1 MRSIM
6 KPSKGES
13 ERNKE
18 SDFPAIA
25 IMIESH
31 QSKDTFHTTT
41 VPKRKGER
49 MEKLIKMV
57 ETMKPFFEKVSNNPY
72 LRAIRDGFVSCIPV
86 ILFSSLFILVACVPE
101 IFGFKW
107 PDNISSVLWLAYNA
121 SMGIL
126 SLLMVATIAKSLTG
140 SINHKLPKLR
150 QINDTSVMIVSI
162 ICLVLLAVEPIK
174 GGWSA
179 DFMGSK
185 GLLSAFVVA
194 FSVPN
199 IYKFFVARDITI
211 KLPDEVPH
219 FIAQTFADLI
229 PLSVAVFIFWL
240 VSIVF
245 KNVTGILFSAWIL
258 ELFKP
263 LFVAADGY
271 IGIAI
276 IYGAM
281 AMFWFV
287 GIHGPS
293 IVEPAVTAIYIANI
307 EANLQIATAGG
318 HATNILTHPTSYFV
332 ATLGGTG
339 ATLMF
344 CAMCAFIAKSK
355 QLKAVGRASIIPVC
369 FAVNEPILFGA
380 PIVLNPVLFVPFIA
394 APIANVW
401 IFKFFVDNLGMN
413 SFLYILPWTTPAPIG
428 LVIATGFA
436 KLAFV
441 LAPLLLIVDAVLYYP
456 FFRVYDTQLVARE
469 TAIANGEISAD
480 DETAEIPADA
490 YAAAEKAEAGE
501 PEEKKEEAPAVAADT
516 SASEGGKDGEKRVL
530 VLCASGATSSMLA
543 KAITKGA
550 EKRHA
555 PVESIAMAYG
565 QHKDVITDYDL
576 IVLAPQMASMYDE
589 LKHDCDEKG
598 VKSATT
604 SGREYVGLTR
614 DPDKALDFALALMA
628 N

>member
-1 MRSIM
+1 M
-6 KPSKGES
+6 
-13 ERNKE
+13 
-18 SDFPAIA
+18 D
-25 IMIESH
+25 
-31 QSKDTFHTTT
+31 
-41 VPKRKGER
+41 
-49 MEKLIKMV
+49 KLIKLV
-57 ETMKPFFEKVSNNPY
+57 ETMKPMFEKVSNNIY

-101 IFGFKW
+101 IFEYKW
-107 PDNISSVLWLAYNA
+107 PDYISGALWQAYGF

-126 SLLMVATIAKSLTG
+126 AVLMVATIAKSLTG

-150 QINDTSVMIVSI
+150 QINDVSVMIVSI
-162 ICLVLLAVEPIK
+162 ICLMLLAVEPMK
-174 GGWSA
+174 GGVSTE
-179 DFMGSK
+179 FMGTK

-199 IYKFFVARDITI
+199 IYKFFVKRNITI

-219 FIAQTFADLI
+219 YIAQTFADLI
-229 PLSVAVFIFWL
+229 PLSVAVLVFWIF
-240 VSIVF
+240 SILF
-245 KNVTGILFSAWIL
+245 KDVTGMMFGAWIL
-258 ELFKP
+258 EVFKP

-271 IGIAI
+271 IGVAI

-307 EANLQIATAGG
+307 EANLQIVSAGG

-332 ATLGGTG
+332 ATIGGTG

-355 QLKAVGRASIIPVC
+355 QLKAVGRASIVPVC

-380 PIVLNPVLFVPFIA
+380 PIVLNPVLFVPFIL

-401 IFKFFVDNLGMN
+401 IFKFFVDQLGMN
-413 SFLYILPWTTPAPIG
+413 AFTYILPWTTPAPIG
-428 LVIATGFA
+428 LIVGTGFA

-441 LAPLLLIVDAVLYYP
+441 LAPLLLIVDTVLYYP
-456 FFRVYDTQLVARE
+456 FFRVYDAQLVARE
-469 TAIANGEISAD
+469 TAIANGEIDPD
-480 DETAEIPADA
+480 DEESATPADA
-490 YAAAEKAEAGE
+490 IAAAEKLESGNKPIAN
-501 PEEKKEEAPAVAADT
+501 PTD
-516 SASEGGKDGEKRVL
+516 EKRVL

-550 EKRHA
+550 EKRQA
-555 PVESIAMAYG
+555 PVQSIAMAYG
-565 QHKDVITDYDL
+565 QHKNIINDFDL

-589 LKHDCDEKG
+589 LKHDCEEQG

-614 DPDKALDFALALMA
+614 NPEKALEFALALME

>member
-1 MRSIM
+1 
-6 KPSKGES
+6 
-13 ERNKE
+13 
-18 SDFPAIA
+18 
-25 IMIESH
+25 
-31 QSKDTFHTTT
+31 
-41 VPKRKGER
+41 

-57 ETMKPFFEKVSNNPY
+57 ETMKPFFEKVSNNIY

-101 IFGFKW
+101 IFDYKW
-107 PDNISSVLWLAYNA
+107 PEKISTVLWQAYNY
-121 SMGIL
+121 SMGMLGI
-126 SLLMVATIAKSLTG
+126 LMVATIAKSLTD
-140 SINHKLPKLR
+140 SINTKMPKLR
-150 QINDTSVMIVSI
+150 QINAVSVMIVSI
-162 ICLVLLAVEPIK
+162 ICLLLLAVAPVE
-174 GGWSA
+174 GGISTE
-179 DFMGSK
+179 FMGTK

-194 FSVPN
+194 FTVPN
-199 IYKFFVARDITI
+199 IYKFFVKRNITI

-219 FIAQTFADLI
+219 YIAQTFADLI
-229 PLSVAVFIFWL
+229 PLSVAVMIYWVFG
-240 VSIVF
+240 IVF
-245 KNVTGILFSAWIL
+245 KEATGMMFGAWIL
-258 ELFKP
+258 EVFKP

-271 IGIAI
+271 IGLAI

-307 EANLQIATAGG
+307 EANLQIVSAGG

-355 QLKAVGRASIIPVC
+355 QLRAVGRASIVPVT
-369 FAVNEPILFGA
+369 FAVNEPIIFGA
-380 PIVLNPVLFVPFIA
+380 PIVLNPVLFFPFVLT
-394 APIANVW
+394 PILNVW
-401 IFKFFVDNLGMN
+401 VFKFFVDNLGMN
-413 SFLYILPWTTPAPIG
+413 AFTYILPWTTPAPIG
-428 LVIATGFA
+428 LIIGTGFA
-436 KLAFV
+436 QLAFV
-441 LAPLLLIVDAVLYYP
+441 LAPLLLVLDAVMYYP
-456 FFRVYDTQLVARE
+456 FFRVYDAQLVEKEKA
-469 TAIANGEISAD
+469 G
-480 DETAEIPADA
+480 
-490 YAAAEKAEAGE
+490 AAEVVV
-501 PEEKKEEAPAVAADT
+501 EEAPAVEAAPVVAAEELPSD
-516 SASEGGKDGEKRVL
+516 EKRVL

-550 EKRHA
+550 EHRNA

-565 QHKDVITDYDL
+565 QHKDIITDFDL

-589 LKHDCDEKG
+589 LKSDCEAKG

-604 SGREYVGLTR
+604 SGQEYVGLTR

-628 N
+628 H

>member
-1 MRSIM
+1 
-6 KPSKGES
+6 
-13 ERNKE
+13 
-18 SDFPAIA
+18 
-25 IMIESH
+25 
-31 QSKDTFHTTT
+31 
-41 VPKRKGER
+41 
-49 MEKLIKMV
+49 MEKLIAMV
-57 ETMKPFFEKVSNNPY
+57 ETLKPFFEKVSNNPY

-86 ILFSSLFILVACVPE
+86 ILFSSIFILVACVPE
-101 IFGFKW
+101 IFDYHW
-107 PDNISSVLWLAYNA
+107 SDDISSVLWQAYGA

-126 SLLMVATIAKSLTG
+126 SLLMVTTIAKSLTDN
-140 SINHKLPKLR
+140 INHKMPKLR
-150 QINDTSVMIVSI
+150 QINDVSVMIVSI
-162 ICLVLLAVEPIK
+162 ICLLLLAVEPIK
-174 GGWSA
+174 GGFSA
-179 DFMGSK
+179 DFMGTK

-194 FSVPN
+194 FTVPN
-199 IYKFFVARDITI
+199 IYKFFVKRNITI

-219 FIAQTFADLI
+219 YIAQTFADLI
-229 PLSVAVFIFWL
+229 PLSFAVLVFWL
-240 VSIVF
+240 FSIGF
-245 KNVTGILFSAWIL
+245 KNVTGMMFGAWIL
-258 ELFKP
+258 EVFKP

-271 IGIAI
+271 IGVAI

-281 AMFWFV
+281 AMFWFM

-318 HATNILTHPTSYFV
+318 HATAILTHPTSYFV
-332 ATLGGTG
+332 ATIGGTG

-380 PIVLNPVLFVPFIA
+380 PIVLNPVLFFPFIL
-394 APIANVW
+394 APIMNVW
-401 IFKFFVDNLGMN
+401 VFKFFVDELGMQ

-428 LVIATGFA
+428 LVIGTGFA
-436 KLAFV
+436 QLSFI
-441 LAPLLLIVDAVLYYP
+441 LAPLLLVLDAVLYYP
-456 FFRVYDTQLVARE
+456 FFRVYDAQLVEREAAVAR
-469 TAIANGEISAD
+469 GEIVDEEEASA
-480 DETAEIPADA
+480 PV
-490 YAAAEKAEAGE
+490 AAAVV
-501 PEEKKEEAPAVAADT
+501 EKKEEVKVEAPT
-516 SASEGGKDGEKRVL
+516 EEKRVL

-550 EKRHA
+550 AAKGA

-565 QHKDVITDYDL
+565 QHKDIITDFDL
-576 IVLAPQMASMYDE
+576 IILAPQMASMYDE
-589 LKHDCDEKG
+589 LKHDCDAKG

-614 DPDKALDFALALMA
+614 EPEKALDFALTCMA

>member
-1 MRSIM
+1 
-6 KPSKGES
+6 
-13 ERNKE
+13 
-18 SDFPAIA
+18 
-25 IMIESH
+25 
-31 QSKDTFHTTT
+31 
-41 VPKRKGER
+41 
-49 MEKLIKMV
+49 MEKLIKLV

-86 ILFSSLFILVACVPE
+86 ILFSSLFILVASVPE
-101 IFGFKW
+101 IFGVKV
-107 PDNISSVLWLAYNA
+107 PDNIAKHLWQAYNY

-126 SLLMVATIAKSLTG
+126 ALLMVATIAKSLTDN
-140 SINHKLPKLR
+140 INHRLPKLR
-150 QINDTSVMIVSI
+150 QINDVSVMIVSI
-162 ICLVLLAVEPIK
+162 ICLLLLAVAPVDK
-174 GGWSA
+174 GLSQE
-179 DFMGSK
+179 FMGTK

-194 FSVPN
+194 FTVPN
-199 IYKFFVARDITI
+199 IYKFFVSRNITI
-211 KLPDEVPH
+211 KLPEEVPH
-219 FIAQTFADLI
+219 YIAQTFADLI
-229 PLSVAVFIFWL
+229 PLSVAVFVFWIGSIIFQN
-240 VSIVF
+240 I
-245 KNVTGILFSAWIL
+245 TGMLFGAWIL

-307 EANLQIATAGG
+307 EANLQIVTAGG

-355 QLKAVGRASIIPVC
+355 QLRAVGRASIVPVC

-380 PIVLNPVLFVPFIA
+380 PIVLNPVLFVPFIL

-401 IFKFFVDNLGMN
+401 LFKFFVDGLGMN

-436 KLAFV
+436 KLAFI
-441 LAPLLLIVDAVLYYP
+441 LAPLLLIMDAVIYYP

-469 TAIANGEISAD
+469 MAISTGEISAD
-480 DETAEIPADA
+480 DEDAVIPADA
-490 YAAAEKAEAGE
+490 YAAAEQVEVGSVAASLAAAKASPSAAAQGAQT
-501 PEEKKEEAPAVAADT
+501 APAAPT
-516 SASEGGKDGEKRVL
+516 EEKRVL

-543 KAITKGA
+543 KAIEKGA
-550 EKRHA
+550 KKRNV
-555 PVESIAMAYG
+555 PVESTAMAYG
-565 QHKDVITDYDL
+565 QHKDIITDFDL

-614 DPDKALDFALALMA
+614 DPDKALDFALGCMS
-628 N
+628 

>member
-1 MRSIM
+1 
-6 KPSKGES
+6 
-13 ERNKE
+13 
-18 SDFPAIA
+18 
-25 IMIESH
+25 
-31 QSKDTFHTTT
+31 
-41 VPKRKGER
+41 
-49 MEKLIKMV
+49 
-57 ETMKPFFEKVSNNPY
+57 
-72 LRAIRDGFVSCIPV
+72 
-86 ILFSSLFILVACVPE
+86 
-101 IFGFKW
+101 
-107 PDNISSVLWLAYNA
+107 
-121 SMGIL
+121 
-126 SLLMVATIAKSLTG
+126 
-140 SINHKLPKLR
+140 
-150 QINDTSVMIVSI
+150 MIVSI
-162 ICLVLLAVEPIK
+162 ICLLLLAVEPIK

-240 VSIVF
+240 VSTVF

-344 CAMCAFIAKSK
+344 CAMCAFLAKSK

-501 PEEKKEEAPAVAADT
+501 PEEKK
-516 SASEGGKDGEKRVL
+516 GR
-530 VLCASGATSSMLA
+530 SSC
-543 KAITKGA
+543 
-550 EKRHA
+550 R
-555 PVESIAMAYG
+555 
-565 QHKDVITDYDL
+565 
-576 IVLAPQMASMYDE
+576 
-589 LKHDCDEKG
+589 CC
-598 VKSATT
+598 
-604 SGREYVGLTR
+604 
-614 DPDKALDFALALMA
+614 
-628 N
+628 

>member
-1 MRSIM
+1 
-6 KPSKGES
+6 
-13 ERNKE
+13 
-18 SDFPAIA
+18 
-25 IMIESH
+25 
-31 QSKDTFHTTT
+31 
-41 VPKRKGER
+41 

-57 ETMKPFFEKVSNNPY
+57 ETLKPMFEKVSNNIY

-101 IFGFKW
+101 IFDYKW
-107 PDNISSVLWLAYNA
+107 PESISTVLWQAYNY
-121 SMGIL
+121 SMGMLGI
-126 SLLMVATIAKSLTG
+126 LMVATIAKSLTD
-140 SINHKLPKLR
+140 SINTKMPKLR
-150 QINDTSVMIVSI
+150 QINDVSVMIVSI
-162 ICLVLLAVEPIK
+162 ICLLLLAVAPVE
-174 GGWSA
+174 GGISTE
-179 DFMGSK
+179 FMGTK

-194 FSVPN
+194 FTVPN
-199 IYKFFVARDITI
+199 IYKFFVKRNITI

-219 FIAQTFADLI
+219 YIAQTFADLI
-229 PLSVAVFIFWL
+229 PLSVAVL
-240 VSIVF
+240 VYWVFGIVF
-245 KNVTGILFSAWIL
+245 KEATGMMFGAWVL
-258 ELFKP
+258 EVFKP

-271 IGIAI
+271 VGVAI

-281 AMFWFV
+281 AMFWFM

-307 EANLQIATAGG
+307 EANLQIVSNGG
-318 HATNILTHPTSYFV
+318 HAVNILTHPTSYFV

-355 QLKAVGRASIIPVC
+355 QLRAVGRASIIPVT

-380 PIVLNPVLFVPFIA
+380 PIVLNPVLFFPFIL
-394 APIANVW
+394 APIFNVW
-401 IFKFFVDNLGMN
+401 IFKFFVDTLGMN
-413 SFLYILPWTTPAPIG
+413 SFTYILPWTTPAPIG
-428 LVIATGFA
+428 LIIGTGFA

-441 LAPLLLIVDAVLYYP
+441 LAPLLLLVDAVLYYP
-456 FFRVYDTQLVARE
+456 FFRVYDAQLVEKEKA
-469 TAIANGEISAD
+469 GL
-480 DETAEIPADA
+480 TAEDESVAETSAEQAAPVA
-490 YAAAEKAEAGE
+490 AAAEL
-501 PEEKKEEAPAVAADT
+501 PTD
-516 SASEGGKDGEKRVL
+516 EKRVL

-550 EKRHA
+550 EQRHA

-565 QHKDVITDYDL
+565 QHKDIITDFDL

-589 LKHDCDEKG
+589 LKADCEAKG

-614 DPDKALDFALALMA
+614 DPEKALDFALALMA
-628 N
+628 H

>member
-1 MRSIM
+1 
-6 KPSKGES
+6 
-13 ERNKE
+13 
-18 SDFPAIA
+18 
-25 IMIESH
+25 
-31 QSKDTFHTTT
+31 
-41 VPKRKGER
+41 

-101 IFGFKW
+101 IFGYKW

-199 IYKFFVARDITI
+199 IYKFFVSRDITI

-436 KLAFV
+436 TSLWMLFSTIRSSASMTRSSSPVRRPSRMAKSPRTMKMLRFRPMPMPLRKKPRLASRKRRRKK
-441 LAPLLLIVDAVLYYP
+441 LLLLPLIPLPPAMARMAKSASSSSAPRARRAPCSRKPSRRVPRSVMRRSNPSRWPMASTRTSSRTTTSSSSRRRWPRCMTSSSTTATRRASRAPRRAAV
-456 FFRVYDTQLVARE
+456 
-469 TAIANGEISAD
+469 S
-480 DETAEIPADA
+480 
-490 YAAAEKAEAGE
+490 
-501 PEEKKEEAPAVAADT
+501 T
-516 SASEGGKDGEKRVL
+516 SA
-530 VLCASGATSSMLA
+530 
-543 KAITKGA
+543 
-550 EKRHA
+550 
-555 PVESIAMAYG
+555 
-565 QHKDVITDYDL
+565 
-576 IVLAPQMASMYDE
+576 
-589 LKHDCDEKG
+589 
-598 VKSATT
+598 
-604 SGREYVGLTR
+604 
-614 DPDKALDFALALMA
+614 
-628 N
+628 

>member
-1 MRSIM
+1 
-6 KPSKGES
+6 
-13 ERNKE
+13 
-18 SDFPAIA
+18 
-25 IMIESH
+25 
-31 QSKDTFHTTT
+31 
-41 VPKRKGER
+41 
-49 MEKLIKMV
+49 MEKLIKLV

-101 IFGFKW
+101 IFGYKW
-107 PDNISSVLWLAYNA
+107 PDDISSVLWLAYNG

-162 ICLVLLAVEPIK
+162 ICLLLLAVEPIK

-194 FSVPN
+194 FLVPN
-199 IYKFFVARDITI
+199 IYKFFVSRDITI

-229 PLSVAVFIFWL
+229 PLSAAVFLFWL
-240 VSIVF
+240 GSILF
-245 KNVTGILFSAWIL
+245 KNATGMLFSAWIL
-258 ELFKP
+258 EFFKP

-307 EANLQIATAGG
+307 EANLQIVTAG
-318 HATNILTHPTSYFV
+318 
-332 ATLGGTG
+332 
-339 ATLMF
+339 
-344 CAMCAFIAKSK
+344 
-355 QLKAVGRASIIPVC
+355 GRASIIPVC

-380 PIVLNPVLFVPFIA
+380 PIVLNPVLFFPFIA

-413 SFLYILPWTTPAPIG
+413 SFIYILPWTTPAPHRPRHRHG
-428 LVIATGFA
+428 L
-436 KLAFV
+436 
-441 LAPLLLIVDAVLYYP
+441 
-456 FFRVYDTQLVARE
+456 REARLR
-469 TAIANGEISAD
+469 
-480 DETAEIPADA
+480 PR
-490 YAAAEKAEAGE
+490 
-501 PEEKKEEAPAVAADT
+501 AADGLDVRR
-516 SASEGGKDGEKRVL
+516 AQARLRREGRQERHDERPRVRRPDPRPGQSPRLRPRAHGK
-530 VLCASGATSSMLA
+530 
-543 KAITKGA
+543 
-550 EKRHA
+550 
-555 PVESIAMAYG
+555 
-565 QHKDVITDYDL
+565 
-576 IVLAPQMASMYDE
+576 
-589 LKHDCDEKG
+589 
-598 VKSATT
+598 
-604 SGREYVGLTR
+604 LTR
-614 DPDKALDFALALMA
+614 KTR
-628 N
+628 

>member
-1 MRSIM
+1 M
-6 KPSKGES
+6 
-13 ERNKE
+13 
-18 SDFPAIA
+18 D
-25 IMIESH
+25 
-31 QSKDTFHTTT
+31 
-41 VPKRKGER
+41 
-49 MEKLIKMV
+49 KLIKMV
-57 ETMKPFFEKVSNNPY
+57 ETMKPFFEKVSNNKY

-86 ILFSSLFILVACVPE
+86 ILFSSLFILVASVPE
-101 IFGFKW
+101 IFGVKV
-107 PDNISSVLWLAYNA
+107 PDNIAKHLWQAYNY

-126 SLLMVATIAKSLTG
+126 AMLMVMTIAKSLTD
-140 SINHKLPKLR
+140 SINHQLPKLR
-150 QINDTSVMIVSI
+150 QINDVSVMIVSV
-162 ICLVLLAVEPIK
+162 ICLLLLAVAPIEK
-174 GGWSA
+174 GIA
-179 DFMGSK
+179 LEFMGTK

-194 FSVPN
+194 FTVPN
-199 IYKFFVARDITI
+199 IYKFFVSRNITI

-219 FIAQTFADLI
+219 YIAQTFADLI
-229 PLSVAVFIFWL
+229 PLSVAVFVFWAGSVL
-240 VSIVF
+240 F
-245 KNVTGILFSAWIL
+245 KNATGMLFSAWIL
-258 ELFKP
+258 EVFKP

-307 EANLQIATAGG
+307 EANLQIVTAGG

-355 QLKAVGRASIIPVC
+355 QLRAVGRASIIPVT

-380 PIVLNPVLFVPFIA
+380 PIVLNPVLFFPFILT
-394 APIANVW
+394 PIANVW

-413 SFLYILPWTTPAPIG
+413 SMIYILPWTTPAPIG

-436 KLAFV
+436 KLAFI
-441 LAPLLLIVDAVLYYP
+441 LAPLLLVVDAIMYYP
-456 FFRVYDTQLVARE
+456 FFKVYDGQLVARE

-480 DETAEIPADA
+480 DEETATPEDAIEEAEEI
-490 YAAAEKAEAGE
+490 ESGKAEAPAE
-501 PEEKKEEAPAVAADT
+501 AAAAAPATDAEPAKV
-516 SASEGGKDGEKRVL
+516 DGEKRVL

-543 KAITKGA
+543 KAISKGA
-550 EKRHA
+550 KA
-555 PVESIAMAYG
+555 KNLPVEAIAMAYG
-565 QHKDVITDYDL
+565 QHKDIIKDFDL

-589 LKHDCDEKG
+589 LKHDCDEQG

-614 DPDKALDFALALMA
+614 QPEKALEFAL
-628 N
+628 NIINK

>member
-1 MRSIM
+1 M
-6 KPSKGES
+6 
-13 ERNKE
+13 
-18 SDFPAIA
+18 D
-25 IMIESH
+25 
-31 QSKDTFHTTT
+31 
-41 VPKRKGER
+41 
-49 MEKLIKMV
+49 KLIKMV
-57 ETMKPFFEKVSNNPY
+57 ETMKPFFEKVSNNIY

-86 ILFSSLFILVACVPE
+86 ILFSSLFILVASVPE
-101 IFGFKW
+101 IFGVKV
-107 PDNISSVLWLAYNA
+107 PDQIAKHLWQAYNY

-126 SLLMVATIAKSLTG
+126 SVLMVATIAKSLTD

-150 QINDTSVMIVSI
+150 QINDVSVMIVSI
-162 ICLVLLAVEPIK
+162 ICLLLLAVGQVEK
-174 GGWSA
+174 GISME
-179 DFMGSK
+179 FMGTK

-194 FSVPN
+194 FTVPN
-199 IYKFFVARDITI
+199 IYKFFVSRNITI
-211 KLPDEVPH
+211 KLPEEVPH
-219 FIAQTFADLI
+219 YIAQTFADLI
-229 PLSVAVFIFWL
+229 PLSVAVFVFWIGSIIFQN
-240 VSIVF
+240 I
-245 KNVTGILFSAWIL
+245 TGMLFGAWIL
-258 ELFKP
+258 EVFKP

-271 IGIAI
+271 IGVAI

-307 EANLQIATAGG
+307 EANLQIVSAGG

-380 PIVLNPVLFVPFIA
+380 PIVLNPVLFFPFIL

-401 IFKFFVDNLGMN
+401 IFKFFVDELGMN
-413 SFLYILPWTTPAPIG
+413 SMIYILPWTTPAPIG

-436 KLAFV
+436 KLAFI

-456 FFRVYDTQLVARE
+456 FFRVYDSQLVARE
-469 TAIANGEISAD
+469 TAIANGEIAAD
-480 DETAEIPADA
+480 DEETATPEDA
-490 YAAAEKAEAGE
+490 ILAAEAIEAGQ
-501 PEEKKEEAPAVAADT
+501 KEEAAPQQAVPK
-516 SASEGGKDGEKRVL
+516 EEKRVL

-543 KAITKGA
+543 KAIEKGA
-550 EKRHA
+550 KKHDA

-565 QHKDVITDYDL
+565 QHKDIINDFDL

-589 LKHDCDEKG
+589 LKHDCDAQG

-604 SGREYVGLTR
+604 SGREYVSLTR

-628 N
+628 H

>member
-1 MRSIM
+1 
-6 KPSKGES
+6 
-13 ERNKE
+13 
-18 SDFPAIA
+18 
-25 IMIESH
+25 
-31 QSKDTFHTTT
+31 
-41 VPKRKGER
+41 
-49 MEKLIKMV
+49 MEKLIKLV
-57 ETMKPFFEKVSNNPY
+57 ETMKSFFEKVSNNPY

-101 IFGFKW
+101 IFGYKW
-107 PDNISSVLWLAYNA
+107 PDDISSVLWLAYNG

-162 ICLVLLAVEPIK
+162 ICLLLLAVEPIK

-194 FSVPN
+194 FLVPN
-199 IYKFFVARDITI
+199 IYKFFVSRDITI

-229 PLSVAVFIFWL
+229 PLSAAVFLFWL
-240 VSIVF
+240 GSILF
-245 KNVTGILFSAWIL
+245 KNATGMLFSAWIL
-258 ELFKP
+258 EFFKP

-307 EANLQIATAGG
+307 EANLQIVTAGG

-332 ATLGGTG
+332 ATIGGTG

-344 CAMCAFIAKSK
+344 CAMCAFLAKSA

-380 PIVLNPVLFVPFIA
+380 PIVLNPVLFFPFIA

-413 SFLYILPWTTPAPIG
+413 SFIYILPWTTPAPIG

-480 DETAEIPADA
+480 DEESEMPADA
-490 YAAAEKAEAGE
+490 YAAAEKEEASK
-501 PEEKKEEAPAVAADT
+501 PAEEKKEATPAVAAD
-516 SASEGGKDGEKRVL
+516 AVAADDGEEKRVL

-555 PVESIAMAYG
+555 NVESIAMAYG

-628 N
+628 H

>member
-1 MRSIM
+1 
-6 KPSKGES
+6 
-13 ERNKE
+13 
-18 SDFPAIA
+18 
-25 IMIESH
+25 
-31 QSKDTFHTTT
+31 
-41 VPKRKGER
+41 
-49 MEKLIKMV
+49 MEKLIALV
-57 ETMKPFFEKVSNNPY
+57 EKLKPFFEKVSNNKY

-86 ILFSSLFILVACVPE
+86 ILFSSLFILVASVPE
-101 IFGFKW
+101 IFGIKL
-107 PDNISSVLWLAYNA
+107 PESVSTPLWQAYNY

-126 SLLMVATIAKSLTG
+126 AVLMVATISKSLTD

-150 QINDTSVMIVSI
+150 QINDVSVMIVSI
-162 ICLVLLAVEPIK
+162 ICLLLLAVEPIK
-174 GGWSA
+174 GGMA
-179 DFMGSK
+179 AEFMGTK

-199 IYKFFVARDITI
+199 IYKFFVSRNITI

-219 FIAQTFADLI
+219 YIAQTFADLI
-229 PLSVAVFIFWL
+229 PLSVAVFVFWL
-240 VSIVF
+240 GSLVF
-245 KNVTGILFSAWIL
+245 KNVTGMMFGVWVL

-271 IGIAI
+271 IGVAI

-281 AMFWFV
+281 AMFWFM

-307 EANLQIATAGG
+307 EANLQIYSAGG
-318 HATNILTHPTSYFV
+318 HAVNILTHPTSYFV

-344 CAMCAFIAKSK
+344 CAMCAFIAKSQ
-355 QLKAVGRASIIPVC
+355 QLKAVGRASIIPVT

-380 PIVLNPVLFVPFIA
+380 PIVLNPVLFFPFILT
-394 APIANVW
+394 PIANVW
-401 IFKFFVDNLGMN
+401 VFKFFVDNLGMN

-428 LVIATGFA
+428 LVIGTGFA
-436 KLAFV
+436 KLAFI
-441 LAPLLLIVDAVLYYP
+441 LAPLLLIMDAVMYYP
-456 FFRVYDTQLVARE
+456 FFRVYDKQLVARE

-480 DETAEIPADA
+480 DEESATPEDAEKEAEAIESGVAMQPAMA
-490 YAAAEKAEAGE
+490 GAAAG
-501 PEEKKEEAPAVAADT
+501 AVAGNGAA
-516 SASEGGKDGEKRVL
+516 SANVSEASSAAALQSEAAPEDMTERRVL

-543 KAITKGA
+543 KAISKGA
-550 EKRHA
+550 KQRGV

-565 QHKDVITDYDL
+565 QHKDIISDYDL
-576 IVLAPQMASMYDE
+576 IILAPQMASMFEE
-589 LKHDCDEKG
+589 LQQDCNAAG

-614 DPDKALDFALALMA
+614 DPQKALDFAL
-628 N
+628 NIIND